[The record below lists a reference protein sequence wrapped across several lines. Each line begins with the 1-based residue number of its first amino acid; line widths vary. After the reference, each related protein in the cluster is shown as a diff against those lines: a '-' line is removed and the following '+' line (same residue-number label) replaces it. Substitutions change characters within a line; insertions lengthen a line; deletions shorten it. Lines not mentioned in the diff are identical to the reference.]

1 MILKVKKLSVYYRN
15 HLVGLLAETST
26 NKFGFQY
33 DENWV
38 TNGFSISPI
47 SLPLQP
53 KIFYSPSNHF
63 EGLFGV
69 FYDSLPDGWGALLMQ
84 RKLAKMGIDYS
95 KLSPLVK
102 LSLVG
107 QHGLGGLT
115 YQPSQNEQ
123 LSSTKFNLDALAHD
137 AMVIQHDE
145 GECIDLNKLYELG
158 GSSGGARPKIHAV
171 IDEKEW
177 IIKFPHTS
185 DPKDIGVK
193 EYQLNLLAKKVGI
206 LVPEV
211 RLFPSKE
218 EMGYFGSLRFDR
230 SDDQRIH
237 TLALSSLLETTHRIP
252 NLDYAHAFEVIS
264 LISVNQDDQYELFR
278 RMYFN
283 VLVQNKDDHG
293 KNMSFTYDDT
303 KKGYVLAPA
312 YDITSTPH
320 KFEHE
325 MTILGNGKP
334 TKDDVIKIANKF
346 GLKKTKIDEIINT
359 IERLID
365 TNK

>member
-1 MILKVKKLSVYYRN
+1 VQLNIKKLSVYYRN
-15 HLVGLLAETST
+15 QLVGLLAETST

-33 DENWV
+33 DETWLA
-38 TNGFSISPI
+38 NGFSISPM

-53 KIFYSPSNHF
+53 QIFYSSSNHF

-84 RKLAKMGIDYS
+84 RKLTKMGIDYS

-107 QHGLGGLT
+107 KQGLGALT
-115 YQPSQNEQ
+115 YQPCQDDQVSNNK
-123 LSSTKFNLDALAHD
+123 LNLDDLAHD

-145 GECIDLNKLYELG
+145 GELIDLNKMYALG
-158 GSSGGARPKIHAV
+158 GSSGGARPKIHAFV
-171 IDEKEW
+171 DDQEW

-193 EYQLNLLAKKVGI
+193 EHQLNLLAKKVGI
-206 LVPEV
+206 RVPEV

-218 EMGYFGSLRFDR
+218 GTGYFGSLRFDR
-230 SDDQRIH
+230 FQDQRIH
-237 TLALSSLLETTHRIP
+237 TIALSSLLETTHRIP

-293 KNMSFTYDDT
+293 KNMSFIYDET
-303 KKGYVLAPA
+303 KKGFVLAPG
-312 YDITSTPH
+312 YDITSTPN

-334 TKDDVIKIANKF
+334 TKDDVKKIAIKF
-346 GLKKTKIDEIINT
+346 GLKKIKTDEIIKT
-359 IERLID
+359 LEAKIIG
-365 TNK
+365 

>member
-1 MILKVKKLSVYYRN
+1 LELTIKKLSIYYRN
-15 HLVGLLAETST
+15 QLVGFLAETSA
-26 NKFGFQY
+26 NQYGFQY
-33 DENWV
+33 DENWL
-38 TNGFSISPI
+38 THGFSISPI

-53 KIFYSPSNHF
+53 KIFYSTSNHF

-84 RKLAKMGIDYS
+84 RKLAKMGVDYA

-107 QHGLGGLT
+107 KHGLGGLT
-115 YQPSQNEQ
+115 YQPSQDEQ
-123 LSSTKFNLDALAHD
+123 LSSTTLNLDALAHD
-137 AMVIQHDE
+137 AMVIQQDE
-145 GECIDLNKLYELG
+145 GEFIDLNKMYALG

-171 IDEKEW
+171 IDDKEW

-206 LVPEV
+206 RVPEV
-211 RLFPSKE
+211 QLFPSKAGT
-218 EMGYFGSLRFDR
+218 GYFGSLRFDR
-230 SDDQRIH
+230 SQNQTVH
-237 TLALSSLLETTHRIP
+237 TIALSSLLETTHRIP

-264 LISVNQDDQYELFR
+264 LISVNQDDQYELLR

-283 VLVQNKDDHG
+283 VLVKNKDDHG
-293 KNMSFTYDDT
+293 KNMSFIYDDT

-312 YDITSTPH
+312 YDITSTPN

-325 MTILGNGKP
+325 MTILGNGNP
-334 TKDDVIKIANKF
+334 TKDDVMKIAIKF
-346 GLKKTKIDEIINT
+346 GLKKTKIDEVIKT
-359 IERLID
+359 IEAQFK
-365 TNK
+365 N